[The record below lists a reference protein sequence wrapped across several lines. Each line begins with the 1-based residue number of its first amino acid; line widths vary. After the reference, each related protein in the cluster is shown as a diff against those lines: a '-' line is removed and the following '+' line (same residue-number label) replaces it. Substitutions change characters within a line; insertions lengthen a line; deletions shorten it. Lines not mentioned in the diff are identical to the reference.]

1 MELNPNVGRLPI
13 QRIAI
18 TVPPDGWF
26 HGIARALFD
35 LYRQAMVDL
44 GIAVFDVPVD
54 AFLPPDTVRISA
66 LLSDL
71 KAFHPDFAFGLP
83 HGSYALLCRLPPSRD
98 GSRLNLFTDVLDIPT
113 ICLWDHAPVE
123 LADQLLMPHPP
134 DPGASRSGALET
146 LRRVLTHPRLIHWSR
161 DTGQTQ
167 IMKDLGFLLPT
178 HVIHEMPPALPGFLP
193 QRTQAGFPDR
203 RAPSVSF
210 VGRFYQERANY
221 PHPALAD
228 LAEET
233 IRTWINVFGQSLWEV
248 LGRQIT
254 HMPAGLRQ
262 QLSLDPD
269 QTYFWPYAHRLIVH
283 QAQTSLRL
291 KLLGAAKVP
300 VACYSNLKMDLHRV
314 PGNLL
319 PVPTQVP
326 YGPELAS
333 LFARHPITI
342 DVLSP
347 GFVHGYS
354 HKQIHGFASGGF
366 MLMNRKQDFVDTF
379 GEAGAAVSYVDADD
393 LGAKVDRFLSDPKH
407 RCEMGDV
414 IREKIAACF
423 QLKPVLR
430 RALDAAFRCAAAAG
444 SNPNATKP
452 CKTDQYKTERSV
464 TTVMSLLPNIRSE
477 PHWLG
482 AGVHHGDVGTLI
494 STGAEAWA
502 YAAAIGIPPLR
513 AMNEPHLRLSLQVE
527 AGRIGLAAL
536 LEATGTL
543 VSEQFVSPSAAPVTV
558 TIELPREGVATVI
571 LRNTVGT
578 TSRAIVLE
586 ASLCDHPVSTSP
598 IAEHHLLARNPP
610 NAAGKT
616 KSAAH

>member
-1 MELNPNVGRLPI
+1 MELYPEVGRLPI

-35 LYRQAMVDL
+35 LYREALVDL

-54 AFLPPDTVRISA
+54 AFLSPDAARIST

-71 KAFHPDFAFGLP
+71 KAFKPDFAFGLP

-98 GSRLNLFTDVLDIPT
+98 GLRLNLFTDVLDIPT

-167 IMKDLGFLLPT
+167 IMKDLGFVLPT
-178 HVIHEMPPALPGFLP
+178 HVIQEMPPALPGFLP
-193 QRTQAGFPDR
+193 QPTQAGFPDG

-210 VGRFYQERANY
+210 VGRFYQESPNY

-228 LAEET
+228 LAEKT
-233 IRTWINVFGQSLWEV
+233 IRTWIDVFGQPLWEV
-248 LGRQIT
+248 LGHQIA

-291 KLLGAAKVP
+291 KFLGAAKVP
-300 VACYSNLKMDLHRV
+300 VACYSNLKVDLRRV
-314 PGNLL
+314 PRNLL

-342 DVLSP
+342 DVLNP

-366 MLMNRKQDFVDTF
+366 MLMNWKQDFVDTF
-379 GEAGAAVSYVDADD
+379 GEAGAAVSYVDTDD
-393 LGAKVDRFLSDPKH
+393 LAVKVDRFLSDPRH
-407 RCEMGDV
+407 RREVGDV
-414 IREKIAACF
+414 IRERIAAGF
-423 QLKPVLR
+423 QLKPVLW
-430 RALDAAFRCAAAAG
+430 RALDAAFLCATAAG
-444 SNPNATKP
+444 SNPNATTP
-452 CKTDQYKTERSV
+452 CTTERPAT
-464 TTVMSLLPNIRSE
+464 TTVMNLIPNIRSE

-482 AGVHHGDVGTLI
+482 ASVQHGGVGTLI

-502 YAAAIGIPPLR
+502 YAAAISIPPLVS
-513 AMNEPHLRLSLQVE
+513 AMNEPHLRLSLLVE

-536 LEATGTL
+536 LSASGTL

-558 TIELPREGVATVI
+558 TIELPREGMSTVI

-578 TSRAIVLE
+578 TSRARVLE
-586 ASLCDHPVSTSP
+586 ASLCDRAVSTSGRP
-598 IAEHHLLARNPP
+598 GAFSTA
-610 NAAGKT
+610 
-616 KSAAH
+616 SAT